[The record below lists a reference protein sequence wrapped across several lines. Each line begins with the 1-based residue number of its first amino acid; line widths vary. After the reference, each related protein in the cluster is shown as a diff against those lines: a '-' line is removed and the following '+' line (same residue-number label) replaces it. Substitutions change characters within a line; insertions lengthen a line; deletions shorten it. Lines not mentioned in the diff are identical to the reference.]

1 MTVRQLAR
9 LLQPYDQ
16 RCQHA
21 SCASP
26 VTGESNFDDGEEGSE
41 VGEEGEE
48 EGDEVRRLHA
58 RPLFSSVA
66 TRLVGVAHA
75 RTRCHHLTERGASR
89 SAQDGEEDSEVAH
102 DSKRRKT

>member
-48 EGDEVRRLHA
+48 GSEVGEEGEEEGDEVRRLHA
-58 RPLFSSVA
+58 RPLFPLSRPDWLVLH
-66 TRLVGVAHA
+66 TREPVV
-75 RTRCHHLTERGASR
+75 TN
-89 SAQDGEEDSEVAH
+89 
-102 DSKRRKT
+102 